1 MLKEKNLQKLIEELE
16 TLTPEKLTPR
26 ERDILRLHLGLDD
39 GIKRGFEEIGQ
50 LFEITRTETE
60 EILNSA
66 IQKTD
71 GIYTNIMQILGYKQ
85 LINNIFSKYI
95 EIPNDQTEEL
105 IDKLEEC
112 LSLIDEDKREIFKY
126 YFGIITGENEDFT
139 STAKGMGIEEDEVE
153 RAVASA
159 FRKLR
164 HPKMT
169 VHLKKFE
176 TESEKILEE
185 KRAKFNNDL
194 INLNFPDNVQN

>member
-1 MLKEKNLQKLIEELE
+1 MLKEKNLQKLIKELE
-16 TLTPEKLTPR
+16 TLTQEKLTPR

-50 LFEITRTETE
+50 LFGITRSETE

-71 GIYTNIMQILGYKQ
+71 EIYTNIMQILGYKQ
-85 LINNIFSKYI
+85 LINNVFTKYI
-95 EIPNDQTEEL
+95 EIPNDKTEEL

-112 LSLIDEDKREIFKY
+112 MNVLDEDKREIFKY
-126 YFGIITGENEDFT
+126 YLGITTGKNEDIT
-139 STAKGMGIEEDEVE
+139 STAKGMGISEDEAE

-164 HPKMT
+164 HPKTT
-169 VHLKKFE
+169 VKLRNFE
-176 TESEKILEE
+176 AESEKLQEE
-185 KRAKFNNDL
+185 KWSKFKN
-194 INLNFPDNVQN
+194 